1 MDLSIK
7 VVALPQ
13 PMGGVSQRSGEKW
26 FKGFVVG
33 EILPAGQYTKKVVMS
48 VFGEEKWK
56 QFGFVVNGQYQV
68 SFDIDAHEYNGKW
81 FNELQIWKAVRIDG
95 QQQQGQAQS
104 APKTKNQSAHAPAN
118 TPAPAP
124 AQEKDNSDDL
134 PF

>member
-1 MDLSIK
+1 
-7 VVALPQ
+7 
-13 PMGGVSQRSGEKW
+13 MGGVSQRSGEQW

-33 EILPAGQYTKKVVMS
+33 EILPAGNYTKRVVMS

-81 FNELQIWKAVRIDG
+81 FNELQIWKAVRIDS
-95 QQQQGQAQS
+95 QQQQH
-104 APKTKNQSAHAPAN
+104 SAHAPAN

-124 AQEKDNSDDL
+124 AQEKDNNNDL